1 MNKKRKMKKI
11 VKANVTL
18 FITTVLLVVCIYA
31 VNMKTATEIEKLK
44 ENISKQ
50 TNKNQSI
57 TMKINELASP
67 ENVQLVAQ
75 NLGLEYNNNNI
86 ISISK

>member
-1 MNKKRKMKKI
+1 MAKKRKMRKI
-11 VKANVTL
+11 MKVNIGL
-18 FITTVLLVVCIYA
+18 FIMTVLLVVCIGA
-31 VNMKTATEIEKLK
+31 VNMKTGIEIEKLK
-44 ENISKQ
+44 VNINKQ
-50 TNKNQSI
+50 ANKNQSI

-86 ISISK
+86 VSISK